1 MNNMKNIMLTL
12 EYDGTNYS
20 GWQIQDNANS
30 IQAEVEKAIYRLTKK
45 EVTLIGAGRTDAKV
59 HALGQVANFF
69 IETSIPGESFKYALN
84 EYLPEDI
91 KAVYSN
97 EVPKDFHARFSAI
110 KKRYRYKIYLSD
122 VERPLLRNYAYQ
134 IDRNLD
140 INKMKEA
147 SKYLIGT
154 HNFTS
159 FEGRRSFTKS
169 KIRTIHTIDIQK
181 TDEFVDIVVEGDSFL
196 RNMVRIITGTL
207 VEIGIGKRK
216 PAEIKL
222 ILQAQDRRLSGHTAP
237 PQGLYLEK
245 VFYDIF
251 K

>member
-1 MNNMKNIMLTL
+1 MKNIMLTL

-30 IQAEVEKAIYRLTKK
+30 IQAEVEKAIYKLTKK

-69 IETSIPGESFKYALN
+69 IDTTIPGRTFKYALN

-91 KAVYSN
+91 KVVYSN
-97 EVPKDFHARFSAI
+97 EVPEDFHARFSAI

-134 IDRNLD
+134 IDRNLN
-140 INKMKEA
+140 INNMKEA
-147 SKYLIGT
+147 SKYLIGM

-169 KIRTIHTIDIQK
+169 KIRTIHSIDIK
-181 TDEFVDIVVEGDSFL
+181 KRNEFIDIVVEGDSFL

-216 PAEIKL
+216 PEEIKL
-222 ILQAQDRRLSGHTAP
+222 ILQAKDRRLSGHTAP

-245 VFYDIF
+245 VFYKIF
-251 K
+251 M

>member
-1 MNNMKNIMLTL
+1 MKNIMLTL

-30 IQAEVEKAIYRLTKK
+30 IQAEVEKAIYKLTKK

-69 IETSIPGESFKYALN
+69 IDTTIPGRTFKYALN

-97 EVPKDFHARFSAI
+97 EVPEDFHARFSAI

-134 IDRNLD
+134 IDRNLN
-140 INKMKEA
+140 INNMKEA

-169 KIRTIHTIDIQK
+169 KIRTIRSIDIK
-181 TDEFVDIVVEGDSFL
+181 KRDEFIDIVVEGDSFL

-216 PAEIKL
+216 PEEIKL
-222 ILQAQDRRLSGHTAP
+222 ILQAEDRRLSGHTAP

-245 VFYDIF
+245 VFYKIF
-251 K
+251 M